1 MVVAGIVA
9 TVHIF
14 NDLGVV
20 CLIGTKTVPMA
31 LGWTLDILL
40 DIFLILRAY
49 HLFHKS
55 DEDTRP
61 TEFVVLASTIA
72 LISWHFVIPHFTNLA
87 TDGRVLF
94 HCTSESDQ
102 RERAL
107 FHIASLL
114 VFSHVSHL

>member
-1 MVVAGIVA
+1 MVVAGIIA

-40 DIFLILRAY
+40 DIFLVLRAY
-49 HLFHKS
+49 HLFRKS

-61 TEFVVLASTIA
+61 TEFIVFATTIA
-72 LISWHFVIPHFTNLA
+72 LISWHFVISTHQFGN
-87 TDGRVLF
+87 
-94 HCTSESDQ
+94 
-102 RERAL
+102 
-107 FHIASLL
+107 
-114 VFSHVSHL
+114 